1 MDALG
6 TSSLGGLDR
15 LGPPWHQRHALRRRG
30 ARRARAAA
38 RGTRLPTENMRL
50 FAPSCS
56 QSAPALPEQAE
67 RALQAWV
74 ITTVCWGLAGVE
86 MVRNG
91 ELGGGNAVS

>member
-1 MDALG
+1 MPCD
-6 TSSLGGLDR
+6 DVER
-15 LGPPWHQRHALRRRG
+15 D
-30 ARRARAAA
+30 RARAAA

-50 FAPSCS
+50 FALSCS
-56 QSAPALPEQAE
+56 QSAPALPEQVE

-91 ELGGGNAVS
+91 ELGGGNAA